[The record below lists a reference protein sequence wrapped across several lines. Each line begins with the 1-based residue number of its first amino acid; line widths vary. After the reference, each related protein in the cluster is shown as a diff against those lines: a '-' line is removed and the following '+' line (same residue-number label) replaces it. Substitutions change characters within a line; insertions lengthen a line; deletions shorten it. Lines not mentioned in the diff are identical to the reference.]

1 MKASPPP
8 IIKNPSPHPASYKL
22 TTRPHALKTISP
34 SPSVMTKSKEG
45 RVEERRWEFKG
56 EEWVRL
62 RRVAVVKVKSLEGE
76 EGGEGR

>member
-1 MKASPPP
+1 
-8 IIKNPSPHPASYKL
+8 
-22 TTRPHALKTISP
+22 
-34 SPSVMTKSKEG
+34 MTSSKEG